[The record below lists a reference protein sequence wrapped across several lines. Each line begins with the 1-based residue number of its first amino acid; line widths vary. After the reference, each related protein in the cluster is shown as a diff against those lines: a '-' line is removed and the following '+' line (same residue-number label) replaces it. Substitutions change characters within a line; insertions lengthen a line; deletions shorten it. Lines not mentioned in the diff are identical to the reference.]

1 VRALFSVRPYYGHF
15 HPMTEL
21 GCRLQEDG
29 DEVGFATAGTMTPA
43 VRDAGFVAFD
53 AGVDPRGLD
62 DVTQFGIDPTQAKLD
77 DLLRLAS
84 ADPPD
89 VIIRDPTDFA
99 ALIAAELLHV
109 PVVTF
114 GFSLYIGPWQWK
126 GLVGPTIRELRARHN
141 LAPDPELSRLHPDL
155 YLDCV
160 PPWFQ
165 STVRA
170 PEAIKADIRPFA
182 PPTDVPPAA
191 NDDVP
196 TIYLTM
202 GTVYNRDPFLFRL
215 LASALADEPVK
226 VIATVGPDQDPDH
239 ILPAHPAN
247 FSVHRYIPQAEILPR
262 VAAVVCHG
270 GFSTIL
276 GALAHGL
283 PVLAIPVASD
293 QHANAERCRT
303 LGAGVTLA
311 RAELSMEGVREGL
324 RHVLHDRELRA
335 AARHLRSLIAALPGP
350 GDAAVRVRSLVTNP

>member
-1 VRALFSVRPYYGHF
+1 MRALFSVRPYYGHF

-21 GCRLQEDG
+21 GRRLQEDG

-53 AGVDPRGLD
+53 AGVDPRGLND
-62 DVTQFGIDPTQAKLD
+62 ATQFGVDTTQAKLD

-99 ALIAAELLHV
+99 ALLAAELLHV

-114 GFSLYIGPWQWK
+114 GFSLYIGPWQWR
-126 GLVGPTIRELRARHN
+126 GLVGPTIRELRARHG
-141 LAPDPELSRLHPDL
+141 LAPDPELSRLHPNL

-160 PPWFQ
+160 PPWFR
-165 STVRA
+165 STARA
-170 PEAIKADIRPFA
+170 PEAITAHIRPLAA
-182 PPTDVPPAA
+182 PADVLPAA
-191 NDDVP
+191 RDGVP

-215 LASALADEPVK
+215 LASALADEPVN
-226 VIATVGPDQDPDH
+226 VIATVGPDQDPDR
-239 ILPAHPAN
+239 ILPERPAN
-247 FSVHRYIPQAEILPR
+247 FSVHRYIPQAEILPH
-262 VAAVVCHG
+262 VVAVVCHG
-270 GFSTIL
+270 GFSTVL

-283 PVLAIPVASD
+283 PILAIPVGSD

-311 RAELSMEGVREGL
+311 RAELSLGRAREALQHVQHDRGL
-324 RHVLHDRELRA
+324 RVA
-335 AARHLRSLIAALPGP
+335 ATHLRSLIAALPGP
-350 GDAAVRVRSLVTNP
+350 GSAAARVRSLVATP